1 VPVLPSSSAQCSLH
15 RKLPRTRQCA
25 ELIKR
30 TSLHILDSSLSLLLT
45 LATSALAYPTTRSF
59 AMVLLQ
65 TAPPPSSAQ
74 MQSLRQSLRSISD
87 DRRILGIGSTR
98 VWMIDSTSSEPASSK
113 SRSNSIA
120 NTVSIDESPPSSP
133 DQSSFRR
140 KSSTNGSMM
149 GSTKLSVSVVVHVN
163 DNVGDGDI
171 LEVTRYVWNRV
182 SAAVGEG
189 EVGIAVKRGWEGME
203 VS

>member
-1 VPVLPSSSAQCSLH
+1 
-15 RKLPRTRQCA
+15 
-25 ELIKR
+25 
-30 TSLHILDSSLSLLLT
+30 
-45 LATSALAYPTTRSF
+45 
-59 AMVLLQ
+59 
-65 TAPPPSSAQ
+65 
-74 MQSLRQSLRSISD
+74 
-87 DRRILGIGSTR
+87 
-98 VWMIDSTSSEPASSK
+98 MIDSTSSEPASNISK

-140 KSSTNGSMM
+140 KSSTSESIGH
-149 GSTKLSVSVVVHVN
+149 TKLSVSVVVHVN

-171 LEVTRYVWNRV
+171 LDVTKYVWNRV

>member
-1 VPVLPSSSAQCSLH
+1 
-15 RKLPRTRQCA
+15 
-25 ELIKR
+25 
-30 TSLHILDSSLSLLLT
+30 
-45 LATSALAYPTTRSF
+45 
-59 AMVLLQ
+59 
-65 TAPPPSSAQ
+65 
-74 MQSLRQSLRSISD
+74 
-87 DRRILGIGSTR
+87 
-98 VWMIDSTSSEPASSK
+98 MIDSTSSEPASNISK

-133 DQSSFRR
+133 DQSSFKR
-140 KSSTNGSMM
+140 KVSTGGSMM
-149 GSTKLSVSVVVHVN
+149 GNTKLSVSVVVHVN

-171 LEVTRYVWNRV
+171 LDVTKYVWNRV

>member
-1 VPVLPSSSAQCSLH
+1 
-15 RKLPRTRQCA
+15 
-25 ELIKR
+25 
-30 TSLHILDSSLSLLLT
+30 
-45 LATSALAYPTTRSF
+45 
-59 AMVLLQ
+59 
-65 TAPPPSSAQ
+65 
-74 MQSLRQSLRSISD
+74 
-87 DRRILGIGSTR
+87 
-98 VWMIDSTSSEPASSK
+98 MIDSTSSEPASNSSSSK

-133 DQSSFRR
+133 DHSSFRR
-140 KSSTNGSMM
+140 KSSTGGSMM
-149 GSTKLSVSVVVHVN
+149 GNTKLSVSVVVHVN

-171 LEVTRYVWNRV
+171 LDVTKYVWNRV

>member
-1 VPVLPSSSAQCSLH
+1 
-15 RKLPRTRQCA
+15 
-25 ELIKR
+25 
-30 TSLHILDSSLSLLLT
+30 
-45 LATSALAYPTTRSF
+45 
-59 AMVLLQ
+59 
-65 TAPPPSSAQ
+65 
-74 MQSLRQSLRSISD
+74 
-87 DRRILGIGSTR
+87 
-98 VWMIDSTSSEPASSK
+98 MIDSTSSEPASNQSK

-120 NTVSIDESPPSSP
+120 NTISIDESPPSSP

-140 KSSTNGSMM
+140 KSSTGESI
-149 GSTKLSVSVVVHVN
+149 GHTKLSVSVVVHVN

-171 LEVTRYVWNRV
+171 LDVTKYVWNRV

>member
-1 VPVLPSSSAQCSLH
+1 
-15 RKLPRTRQCA
+15 
-25 ELIKR
+25 
-30 TSLHILDSSLSLLLT
+30 
-45 LATSALAYPTTRSF
+45 
-59 AMVLLQ
+59 
-65 TAPPPSSAQ
+65 
-74 MQSLRQSLRSISD
+74 
-87 DRRILGIGSTR
+87 
-98 VWMIDSTSSEPASSK
+98 MIDSTSSEPALNTSK

-140 KSSTNGSMM
+140 KSSTSGTMM
-149 GSTKLSVSVVVHVN
+149 GNTKLSVSVVVHVN

-171 LEVTRYVWNRV
+171 LDVTKHVWNRV